1 MALSWFGSSDC
12 MERMMETLSK
22 CRDMLGRSSEI
33 RMPGTLVDMDRKLL
47 LGLGS
52 HVSIWAGPP
61 SNQMRMQ
68 ERALAG
74 AASFPALAMRWAAS
88 R

>member
-12 MERMMETLSK
+12 MERIMETLSI
-22 CRDMLGRSSEI
+22 CRDRLGSSSEI
-33 RMPGTLVDMDRKLL
+33 RMPGTLVDMDPKLL

-52 HVSIWAGPP
+52 QVSIWAGPP

-74 AASFPALAMRWAAS
+74 TTSFPALALRWAAS